1 MHNMYIYIRYI
12 NFIYNYF
19 FSIYLPLLTNK
30 IISYKT
36 RLELLAAI
44 RDV

>member
-1 MHNMYIYIRYI
+1 MYIYIRYI

-19 FSIYLPLLTNK
+19 FSIYQ